1 MDPYNMMEPAMKQ
14 KVLMT
19 KMKYVAPR
27 EYRCQKVWYKYV
39 CTRITKRIK
48 GMDILGKLNGMLA
61 EGDGKLSNKRVI
73 TLLSTLML
81 VVAFVANLFFN
92 YKIDDNIL
100 NAIMF
105 VIIGGMGITGME
117 KFAPKIT
124 DQIKK

>member
-1 MDPYNMMEPAMKQ
+1 
-14 KVLMT
+14 
-19 KMKYVAPR
+19 
-27 EYRCQKVWYKYV
+27 
-39 CTRITKRIK
+39 
-48 GMDILGKLNGMLA
+48 MDILGQLKGMLA

-81 VVAFVANLFFN
+81 VVAFVGNVFMN
-92 YKIDDNIL
+92 KHVDDNLL

-124 DQIKK
+124 DQIKE

>member
-1 MDPYNMMEPAMKQ
+1 MPIVLTGTPATATTGDLINGAMR
-14 KVLMT
+14 L
-19 KMKYVAPR
+19 
-27 EYRCQKVWYKYV
+27 
-39 CTRITKRIK
+39 I
-48 GMDILGKLNGMLA
+48 GMLA

-124 DQIKK
+124 APIKK

>member
-1 MDPYNMMEPAMKQ
+1 
-14 KVLMT
+14 
-19 KMKYVAPR
+19 
-27 EYRCQKVWYKYV
+27 
-39 CTRITKRIK
+39 
-48 GMDILGKLNGMLA
+48 MDILGQLKGMLA

-73 TLLSTLML
+73 TLLSTVML
-81 VVAFVANLFFN
+81 VVAFVANVFMD
-92 YKIDDNIL
+92 KHIDDNIL

>member
-1 MDPYNMMEPAMKQ
+1 
-14 KVLMT
+14 
-19 KMKYVAPR
+19 
-27 EYRCQKVWYKYV
+27 
-39 CTRITKRIK
+39 
-48 GMDILGKLNGMLA
+48 MDILGKLKGMLA

-73 TLLSTLML
+73 TLLSTIML
-81 VVAFVANLFFN
+81 VVAFVANVFMN
-92 YKIDDNIL
+92 KHVDDNIL

>member
-1 MDPYNMMEPAMKQ
+1 MN
-14 KVLMT
+14 
-19 KMKYVAPR
+19 
-27 EYRCQKVWYKYV
+27 
-39 CTRITKRIK
+39 
-48 GMDILGKLNGMLA
+48 ILGQLKGMLA

-73 TLLSTLML
+73 TLLSTIML
-81 VVAFVANLFFN
+81 VVAFVANVFMN
-92 YKIDDNIL
+92 KHVDDNIL

>member
-1 MDPYNMMEPAMKQ
+1 MGDNNMGNMLSQ
-14 KVLMT
+14 
-19 KMKYVAPR
+19 
-27 EYRCQKVWYKYV
+27 
-39 CTRITKRIK
+39 IK
-48 GMDILGKLNGMLA
+48 GMLA

-73 TLLSTLML
+73 TLLSTIML
-81 VVAFVANLFFN
+81 IVAFVSNVFMN
-92 YKIDDNIL
+92 KHVDDNIL

>member
-1 MDPYNMMEPAMKQ
+1 MGNLLSQ
-14 KVLMT
+14 
-19 KMKYVAPR
+19 
-27 EYRCQKVWYKYV
+27 
-39 CTRITKRIK
+39 IK
-48 GMDILGKLNGMLA
+48 GMMS

-73 TLLSTLML
+73 TLLSTVML
-81 VVAFVANLFFN
+81 VVAFVANVFQG
-92 YKIDDNIL
+92 KHIDDNIL

>member
-1 MDPYNMMEPAMKQ
+1 
-14 KVLMT
+14 
-19 KMKYVAPR
+19 
-27 EYRCQKVWYKYV
+27 
-39 CTRITKRIK
+39 
-48 GMDILGKLNGMLA
+48 MDILGQLKGMLA

-73 TLLSTLML
+73 TLLSTIML
-81 VVAFVANLFFN
+81 VVAFVANVFMN
-92 YKIDDNIL
+92 KHVDDNIL

>member
-1 MDPYNMMEPAMKQ
+1 
-14 KVLMT
+14 
-19 KMKYVAPR
+19 
-27 EYRCQKVWYKYV
+27 
-39 CTRITKRIK
+39 
-48 GMDILGKLNGMLA
+48 MDILGQLKGMLA

-73 TLLSTLML
+73 TLLSTVML
-81 VVAFVANLFFN
+81 VVAFVANVFMQ
-92 YKIDDNIL
+92 KHVDDNIL

>member
-1 MDPYNMMEPAMKQ
+1 
-14 KVLMT
+14 
-19 KMKYVAPR
+19 
-27 EYRCQKVWYKYV
+27 
-39 CTRITKRIK
+39 
-48 GMDILGKLNGMLA
+48 MDILGQLKGMLA

-73 TLLSTLML
+73 TLLSTVML
-81 VVAFVANLFFN
+81 VVAFVANVFMA
-92 YKIDDNIL
+92 KHVDDNIL

>member
-1 MDPYNMMEPAMKQ
+1 MGNILSQ
-14 KVLMT
+14 
-19 KMKYVAPR
+19 
-27 EYRCQKVWYKYV
+27 
-39 CTRITKRIK
+39 IK
-48 GMDILGKLNGMLA
+48 GMMS

-81 VVAFVANLFFN
+81 IVAFVANVFMA
-92 YKIDDNIL
+92 KHIDDNIL

>member
-1 MDPYNMMEPAMKQ
+1 
-14 KVLMT
+14 
-19 KMKYVAPR
+19 
-27 EYRCQKVWYKYV
+27 
-39 CTRITKRIK
+39 
-48 GMDILGKLNGMLA
+48 MDILGQLKGMLA

-73 TLLSTLML
+73 TLLSTVML
-81 VVAFVANLFFN
+81 VVAFVANVFMA
-92 YKIDDNIL
+92 KHIDDNIL

>member
-1 MDPYNMMEPAMKQ
+1 
-14 KVLMT
+14 
-19 KMKYVAPR
+19 
-27 EYRCQKVWYKYV
+27 
-39 CTRITKRIK
+39 
-48 GMDILGKLNGMLA
+48 MDILGQIKGMMS

-81 VVAFVANLFFN
+81 VVAFIANVFMD
-92 YKIDDNIL
+92 KHVDDNIL

-124 DQIKK
+124 APLKK